1 MKKVKVHYPWQKT
14 EVNQKFFI
22 PTLRLEETKSEGL
35 SVATHHCILGKAEF
49 GTVQGKLGVL
59 FTRVR

>member
-1 MKKVKVHYPWQKT
+1 MKKLKVHYPWQVT
-14 EVNQKFFI
+14 ARFEKFFI
-22 PTLRLEETKSEGL
+22 PTLRLEETKREGL
-35 SVATHHCILGKAEF
+35 SAALHYRIIGKAEF